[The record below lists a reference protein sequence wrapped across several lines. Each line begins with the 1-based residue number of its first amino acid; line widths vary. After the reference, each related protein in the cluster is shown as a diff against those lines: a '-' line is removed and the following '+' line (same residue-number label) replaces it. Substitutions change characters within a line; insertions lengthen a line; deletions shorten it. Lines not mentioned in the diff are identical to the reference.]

1 MFFLFL
7 SIIAGVLDL
16 QCEYLNHLV
25 HLQTLS
31 SVPRLKLPEETR
43 SNKKPE
49 EEEEE
54 QFKSFC
60 STQVISLTNW
70 KLSLLRSVALLSLFR
85 SL

>member
-1 MFFLFL
+1 M
-7 SIIAGVLDL
+7 LDL
-16 QCEYLNHLV
+16 QCEYLYHLV

-54 QFKSFC
+54 EQLKSFC
-60 STQVISLTNW
+60 STQVVSLANW